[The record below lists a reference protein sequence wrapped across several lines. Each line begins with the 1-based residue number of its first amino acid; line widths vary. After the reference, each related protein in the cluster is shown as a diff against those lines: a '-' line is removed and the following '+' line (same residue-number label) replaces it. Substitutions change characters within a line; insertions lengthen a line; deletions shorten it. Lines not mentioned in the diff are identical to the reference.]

1 MWRAISR
8 GGSLTRGVVMIIAR
22 ESQGMTRSVEWVQDR
37 EIAKGTRIFEIFVC
51 LGLAS
56 IEFGYPG
63 VRIILLLNSNM
74 FIEYVFKTL
83 SLCELDG

>member
-1 MWRAISR
+1 
-8 GGSLTRGVVMIIAR
+8 
-22 ESQGMTRSVEWVQDR
+22 MTRIVEWDARSRDR
-37 EIAKGTRIFEIFVC
+37 DMHEGLENFLFC

-63 VRIILLLNSNM
+63 VRIILLLLNSNM

-83 SLCELDG
+83 SPVNLPKENVQ